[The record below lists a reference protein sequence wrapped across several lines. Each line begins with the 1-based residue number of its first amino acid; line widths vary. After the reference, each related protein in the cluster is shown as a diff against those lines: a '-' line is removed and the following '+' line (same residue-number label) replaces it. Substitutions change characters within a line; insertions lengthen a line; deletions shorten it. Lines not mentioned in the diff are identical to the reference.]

1 MKMRKLASALV
12 AMSFATAS
20 VAEEAVMYTFDGSFE
35 DASFALESAILD
47 RGLVIDHISHIGDML
62 NRTGADVGSD
72 VKLFENAQV
81 FMFCSAVVSRQ
92 VMEADPMNIIHCP
105 YNVFVFEREGAVT
118 MGHRDYPASSMDPV
132 EALLSEIVT
141 EARGG

>member
-1 MKMRKLASALV
+1 MRKLACALI
-12 AMSFATAS
+12 AMTFATAS
-20 VAEEAVMYTFDGSFE
+20 VAEESVTYAFDGSFE

-47 RGLVIDHISHIGDML
+47 RGLVIDHVSHIGEML
-62 NRTGADVGSD
+62 SRTGADVGSD
-72 VKLFENAQV
+72 VKLFEDAQV

-105 YNVFVFEREGAVT
+105 YNIFVFEREGAVT
-118 MGHRDYPASSMDPV
+118 MGHRDYPDDSMDPV

-141 EARGG
+141 DARGG